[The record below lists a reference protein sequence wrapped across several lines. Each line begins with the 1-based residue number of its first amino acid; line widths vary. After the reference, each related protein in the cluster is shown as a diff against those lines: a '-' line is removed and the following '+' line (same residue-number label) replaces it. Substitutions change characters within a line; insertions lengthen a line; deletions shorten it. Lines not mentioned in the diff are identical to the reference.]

1 VSTEIHEEKFMRHSP
16 DGSNFLFLQVKPL
29 VRPRRHWLAT
39 RFQAGCL
46 ASAYATVGI
55 GISGVAPVYAAPS
68 ATLVST
74 DSQRCLDI
82 AKGSQEPRTP
92 AIIFD
97 CHGGPN
103 QQWEFTAAG
112 ELRTFD
118 GARCLDIRGAS
129 IQPQALVQSYPCHGG
144 ANQKWTLRPDKTIIN
159 PKSGLCLTVK
169 GGETANLTGI
179 DTWYCEGTTHQQ
191 WSVGETT
198 PPSDDTEAPTPP
210 SGLQI
215 DALTCRSATLTWE
228 ASTDDVGVAYY
239 DIYRDGQAL
248 GTVNASTLTA
258 QLVLTPGASWGVY
271 VNARDA
277 AGNVSQASTSLPV
290 KVPQCQADTQPPS
303 IPTGLRGTVAGT
315 TVTLNWAASSDNVA
329 VVAYDIYR
337 NNIQVGT
344 TSTLGYTDTGL
355 SATTTYQYTLAARD
369 AQGNVSPRG
378 AALSLTSG
386 SACTDVI
393 CSTAQVADETDI
405 PWGLVALP
413 DGTIFYSRRDAQ
425 DIIALNPA
433 TGVKKTLGII
443 PNVQGTDG
451 EGGLLGLAI
460 SPGFP
465 DQDSWLYIY
474 HTSPTD
480 NRIVRVRYQ
489 NGTLAIASLEVLL
502 KGISRNKFHNG
513 GRLRFGPD
521 GKLYATTGD
530 AQNGAYAQ
538 DVHHLSGKVLRLN
551 TNGTPPPDNPFGNY
565 VWSYGHRNPQGLA
578 FDSLGRL
585 WEQEFGDTQDETN
598 LIVKGGNYGWPNCEG
613 VISRS
618 GTGCATTAY
627 VAPKYTYRNTEG
639 SCSGIA
645 IVRNALYVA
654 CLAGKR
660 LYRSDISGDNLT
672 NVRQFFVGT
681 YDRLRTVEPTIDGN
695 LWMTNSDAAGDK
707 DSIPNNTETNI
718 FKVTLKR

>member
-1 VSTEIHEEKFMRHSP
+1 MVH
-16 DGSNFLFLQVKPL
+16 
-29 VRPRRHWLAT
+29 
-39 RFQAGCL
+39 
-46 ASAYATVGI
+46 ATVALGVL
-55 GISGVAPVYAAPS
+55 SVAPAHAADS
-68 ATLVST
+68 STLVSAE
-74 DSQRCLDI
+74 SQRCLDI
-82 AKGSQEPRTP
+82 SQGSQAPRTP
-92 AIIFD
+92 AIIFN

-118 GARCLDIRGAS
+118 GARCLDIRGGS
-129 IQPQALVQSYPCHGG
+129 TRPQAIVQSYPCHGG

-159 PKSGLCLTVK
+159 PASGLCLTVR

-179 DTWYCEGTTHQQ
+179 DTWYCEGTAHQQ
-191 WSVGETT
+191 WSVGDGT
-198 PPSDDTEAPTPP
+198 PPPADTQAPTPP
-210 SGLQI
+210 TGLAI
-215 DALTCRSATLTWE
+215 DALTCRSARLTWE
-228 ASTDDVGVAYY
+228 ASTDNVGVAYY

-258 QLVLTPGASWGVY
+258 QLVLVPGANWGVY

-277 AGNVSQASTSLPV
+277 AGNVSQASASLPV
-290 KVPQCQADTQPPS
+290 RVPQCQADTQPPS
-303 IPTGLRGTVAGT
+303 VPTGLRGTVAGT
-315 TVTLNWAASSDNVA
+315 TATLSWTAATDNVG
-329 VVAYDIYR
+329 VVAYDVFR
-337 NNIQVGT
+337 NNIAVGT
-344 TSTLGYTDTGL
+344 SSTLGYTDTGL
-355 SATTTYQYTLAARD
+355 SANTTYQYTLAARD
-369 AQGNVSPRG
+369 AQGNISPRS

-393 CSTAQVADETDI
+393 CSTVQVAEDTDI
-405 PWGLVALP
+405 PWGLAALP
-413 DGTIFYSRRDAQ
+413 DGTVLYSRRDAH
-425 DIIALNPA
+425 DIVALNPL
-433 TGVKKTLGII
+433 TGVKKIVGVV

-460 SPGFP
+460 PPGFP
-465 DQDSWLYIY
+465 DRDPWLYLY

-489 NGTLAIASLEVLL
+489 NGTLDTASLEVLL
-502 KGISRNKFHNG
+502 KGIGRNKFHNG

-538 DVHHLSGKVLRLN
+538 DVNHLSGKILRLN

-585 WEQEFGDTQDETN
+585 WAQEFGDTQDETN

-613 VISRS
+613 ITSRA
-618 GTGCATTAY
+618 GAGCATTGY
-627 VAPKYTYRNTEG
+627 IAPKYTYRNTEA

-645 IVRNALYVA
+645 IVRNSLYIA

-660 LYRSDISGDNLT
+660 LYRSDINGDSLT

-707 DSIPNNTETNI
+707 DSIPNNTDTAI
-718 FKVTLKR
+718 FKVTLKP

>member
-1 VSTEIHEEKFMRHSP
+1 MAV
-16 DGSNFLFLQVKPL
+16 Q
-29 VRPRRHWLAT
+29 AT
-39 RFQAGCL
+39 VAMGIL
-46 ASAYATVGI
+46 GAAPAYAGE
-55 GISGVAPVYAAPS
+55 S
-68 ATLVST
+68 ATLISA

-82 AKGSQEPRTP
+82 ARGSQEPRTP

-97 CHGGPN
+97 CHGGAN

-129 IQPQALVQSYPCHGG
+129 TQPQAVVQSYPCHGG
-144 ANQKWTLRPDKTIIN
+144 ANQKWTLRPDRTIIN
-159 PKSGLCLTVK
+159 PASGLCLTVK
-169 GGETANLTGI
+169 GGETANATGI
-179 DTWYCEGTTHQQ
+179 DTWRCEATAHQQ
-191 WSVGETT
+191 WIVGDTE
-198 PPSDDTEAPTPP
+198 PPPDDTEAPTPP
-210 SGLQI
+210 SGLAI
-215 DALTCRSATLTWE
+215 SALTCRSATLKWE
-228 ASTDDVGVAYY
+228 ASTDNVGVAYY

-258 QLVLTPGASWGVY
+258 QLALTAGASWGIY

-277 AGNVSQASTSLPV
+277 AGNVSQASTSLQV
-290 KVPQCQADTQPPS
+290 QVPQCQADTQPPS
-303 IPTGLRGTVAGT
+303 VPTGLRGTVAGT
-315 TVTLNWAASSDNVA
+315 TVTLNWTASTDNVA
-329 VVAYDIYR
+329 VTAYDIYR
-337 NNIQVGT
+337 NSIAVGA
-344 TSTLGYTDTGL
+344 SGTLGYTDTGL
-355 SATTTYQYTLAARD
+355 SANTTYQYAVAARD
-369 AQGNVSPRG
+369 AQGNVSPRS
-378 AALSLTSG
+378 AAVSLTSG
-386 SACTDVI
+386 NACTDVI
-393 CSTAQVADETDI
+393 CSTARVAQDTDI

-413 DGTIFYSRRDAQ
+413 NGTVLYSRRDAK

-433 TGVKKTLGII
+433 TGAKKNLGVI

-460 SPGFP
+460 APGFP
-465 DQDSWLYIY
+465 ASNPWLYIY

-480 NRIVRVRYQ
+480 NRIVRVRYV
-489 NGTLAIASLEVLL
+489 NGTLDMASLEVLL
-502 KGISRNKFHNG
+502 KGIGRNKYHNG

-538 DVHHLSGKVLRLN
+538 DVNHLSGKVLRLN
-551 TNGTPPPDNPFGNY
+551 ANGTPPPDNPFGNY

-585 WEQEFGDTQDETN
+585 WEQEFGDSQDETN

-618 GTGCATTAY
+618 GTGCATTGY
-627 VAPKYTYRNTEG
+627 IAPKYTYRNTEA

-645 IVRNALYVA
+645 VVRNSLYVA
-654 CLAGKR
+654 CLLGKR
-660 LYRSDISGDNLT
+660 LYRSEISGDRLV

-707 DSIPNNTETNI
+707 DSIPNNTDTAI
-718 FKVTLKR
+718 YKVTLKP

>member
-1 VSTEIHEEKFMRHSP
+1 MVH
-16 DGSNFLFLQVKPL
+16 
-29 VRPRRHWLAT
+29 
-39 RFQAGCL
+39 
-46 ASAYATVGI
+46 ATVAMGVL
-55 GISGVAPVYAAPS
+55 GVAPVHAANS
-68 ATLVST
+68 STLVSV

-82 AKGSQEPRTP
+82 SQGSQAPRTP

-118 GARCLDIRGAS
+118 GARCLDIRGGS
-129 IQPQALVQSYPCHGG
+129 TQPQAIVQSYQCHGG
-144 ANQKWTLRPDKTIIN
+144 ANQKWTLRPDNTIIN
-159 PKSGLCLTVK
+159 PKSGLCLTVR
-169 GGETANLTGI
+169 GGETANRTGI

-191 WSVGETT
+191 WTLGDNT
-198 PPSDDTEAPTPP
+198 PPPADTQAPTPP
-210 SGLQI
+210 TGLAI
-215 DALTCRSATLTWE
+215 DALTCRSARLTWE
-228 ASTDDVGVAYY
+228 ASTDNVGVAYY

-258 QLVLTPGASWGVY
+258 QLVLVPGANWGVY

-290 KVPQCQADTQPPS
+290 RVPQCQADTQSPS

-315 TVTLNWAASSDNVA
+315 TATLSWTAATDNIG
-329 VVAYDIYR
+329 VVAYDIFR
-337 NNIQVGT
+337 NNIAVGT
-344 TSTLGYTDTGL
+344 SSTLGYTDTGL
-355 SATTTYQYTLAARD
+355 SANTTYQYTIAARD
-369 AQGNVSPRG
+369 AQGNISPRS

-393 CSTAQVADETDI
+393 CSTVQVAEETDI
-405 PWGLVALP
+405 PWGLAALP
-413 DGTIFYSRRDAQ
+413 DGTVLYSRRDAH
-425 DIIALNPA
+425 DIIALNPL
-433 TGVKKTLGII
+433 TGVKKTVGIV

-460 SPGFP
+460 PPGFP
-465 DQDSWLYIY
+465 TRDSWLYIY

-480 NRIVRVRYQ
+480 NRIVRIRYQ
-489 NGTLAIASLEVLL
+489 NGTLDTASLEVLL
-502 KGISRNKFHNG
+502 KGIGRNKFHNG

-538 DVHHLSGKVLRLN
+538 DVNHLSGKILRLN

-585 WEQEFGDTQDETN
+585 WAQEFGDTQDETN

-613 VISRS
+613 ITSRA
-618 GTGCATTAY
+618 GAGCATTGY
-627 VAPKYTYRNTEG
+627 IAPKYTYRNTEG

-645 IVRNALYVA
+645 IVRNSLYIA

-660 LYRSDISGDNLT
+660 LYRSDINGDNLT
-672 NVRQFFVGT
+672 NMRQFFVGT

-707 DSIPNNTETNI
+707 DSIPNNTDTAI
-718 FKVTLKR
+718 FKVTLKP